1 MTRTQRLAVVALHPK
16 DPACRAA
23 ALCRW
28 RGGDRRRRH
37 LASLRRRRPRRRDG
51 LANELRR
58 HLVRRGATSL
68 PELVVTVSALC
79 IGALD
84 MAISNLFGSN
94 LFDMAI
100 IAVDDILF
108 ADGPILAHVSPIH
121 AVLAMSAVV
130 MTGIAVIGLSHR
142 PRMRVFRAVGRVSLG
157 LFVMYLLNTYI
168 LYIETQ

>member
-1 MTRTQRLAVVALHPK
+1 M
-16 DPACRAA
+16 
-23 ALCRW
+23 
-28 RGGDRRRRH
+28 
-37 LASLRRRRPRRRDG
+37 
-51 LANELRR
+51 
-58 HLVRRGATSL
+58 
-68 PELVVTVSALC
+68 SALC

-121 AVLAMSAVV
+121 AVSAMSAVV

-142 PRMRVFRAVGRVSLG
+142 PRMRVFRAVGRVSVG